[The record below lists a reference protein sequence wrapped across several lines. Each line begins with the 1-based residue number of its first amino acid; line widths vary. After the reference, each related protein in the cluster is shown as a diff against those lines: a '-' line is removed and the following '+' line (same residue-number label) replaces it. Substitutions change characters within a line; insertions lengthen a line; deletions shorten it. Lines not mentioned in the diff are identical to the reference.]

1 MVAQSQTKFS
11 KNLLCV
17 KLMQR
22 ELDSETKKLLEE
34 EEEEIISEEHWNWDL
49 PELKEKVS

>member
-1 MVAQSQTKFS
+1 MVAQSQTK
-11 KNLLCV
+11 NLLCI

-22 ELDSETKKLLEE
+22 ELDSEAKTQLEQE
-34 EEEEIISEEHWNWDL
+34 EKEIISEEHWNWDL